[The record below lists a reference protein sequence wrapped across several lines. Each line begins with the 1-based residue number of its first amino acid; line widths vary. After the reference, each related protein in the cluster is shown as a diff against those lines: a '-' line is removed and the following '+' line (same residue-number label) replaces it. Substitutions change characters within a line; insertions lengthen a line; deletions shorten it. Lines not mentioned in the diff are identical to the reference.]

1 MVPGCYR
8 RRDAVD
14 TRADDTI
21 DATVG
26 QGPGTPLYAGA
37 QLGRYEVVEK
47 IGAGGM
53 GEVYRARD
61 PQLHREVALKLVK
74 PRFMRGR
81 GGAEHRARLLREAR
95 AMAQLTH
102 PNVVRVYDVGEYDDG
117 VFLAMELV
125 EGTDA
130 AKWCRAERPKW
141 QRVLGVFR
149 AAGRGL
155 AAAHAAGLVHRD
167 FKPANVLVGDDQ
179 RVRVMDFGLARAVED
194 VRGDDAPAQPDPS
207 WSESVTEHGVVVGTP
222 AYMAPEQFLGL
233 PADARSDQYSFCVSL
248 WEALFLQL
256 PFGGANARAIGAAK
270 ANDELRV
277 PPPDSDVPRA
287 LIDVLA
293 RGMASDRERRFA
305 AMRDVLR
312 ALREIAE
319 PPEPAIEPPAPR
331 RWPWPWLAIAAVG
344 GLALWL
350 VLRDDPCAA
359 HREGDA
365 LRAQYAASREPA
377 EARRIAAALA
387 DHWRTR
393 GCDALAREW
402 TALAQADP

>member
-26 QGPGTPLYAGA
+26 QGPGTPLHEGA
-37 QLGRYEVVEK
+37 CVGRYEVVEK

-74 PRFMRGR
+74 PQFMRGR

-102 PNVVRVYDVGEYDDG
+102 PNVVRVYDVGEHEDG

-130 AKWCRAERPKW
+130 AKWYRAERPKW

-194 VRGDDAPAQPDPS
+194 VRGDDAPTQPDPS
-207 WSESVTEHGVVVGTP
+207 WSEIVTSHGVVVGTP
-222 AYMAPEQFLGL
+222 AYMAPEQFVGL
-233 PADARSDQYSFCVSL
+233 PADARSDQYAYCVSL
-248 WEALFLQL
+248 WEALFLRL

-270 ANDELRV
+270 ANDELRM

-287 LIDVLA
+287 LVDVLA
-293 RGMASDRERRFA
+293 RGMASDRERRFD

-319 PPEPAIEPPAPR
+319 PSEPAPQPAAPR
-331 RWPWPWLAIAAVG
+331 RWPWPTLAITALG
-344 GLALWL
+344 GLAVWMF
-350 VLRDDPCAA
+350 LRGDPCDADA
-359 HREGDA
+359 DTDA
-365 LRAQYAASREPA
+365 LRERYAASRDPVA
-377 EARRIAAALA
+377 ARRIAATLA
-387 DHWRTR
+387 DHWRAR
-393 GCDALAREW
+393 GCDALTREW
-402 TALAQADP
+402 NALATP